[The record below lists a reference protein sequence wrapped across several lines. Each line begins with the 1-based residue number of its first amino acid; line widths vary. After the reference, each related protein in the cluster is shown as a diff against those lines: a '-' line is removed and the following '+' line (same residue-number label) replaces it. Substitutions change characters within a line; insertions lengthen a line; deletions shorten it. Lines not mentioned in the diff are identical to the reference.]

1 MSLTDLTLMTKSNG
15 ELYRKVLG
23 KLTKTELLDCFQC
36 SKCTGGCTAFKLLEL
51 VPHEIMKLVK
61 LGFIENL
68 IDSGIIWTC
77 VSCLQCTE
85 RCPQRASPYHV
96 ITSLRNL
103 AVERQA
109 KVPEAYLKAVSQILE
124 TGLMQPVEKVITKK
138 METVDREK
146 LNLPKIK
153 CPSEEFKA
161 IFLKA
166 LEGI

>member
-1 MSLTDLTLMTKSNG
+1 MSLTDLTLMTKPNE

-23 KLTKTELLDCFQC
+23 KLAKTELLECFQC

-85 RCPQRASPYHV
+85 RCPQRVSPYHV
-96 ITSLRNL
+96 ITSLRNV

-124 TGLMQPVEKVITKK
+124 TGLMQPIEKVTTKK

-153 CPSEEFKA
+153 YPSEEFKA